1 MSDVFLLMRGRGR
14 ALASLLVLSGCLLA
28 AVGCTSSK
36 DLETI
41 GGQLSEIQRQILQLQ
56 RQSPTTDDLAAI
68 AAEAQ
73 TQRQALLDAKGNQDL
88 RLDELTAVVERL
100 KSRLDE
106 TIYRLA
112 QLSQQLAATNQELK
126 AARTTAQSFGGGRGA
141 DRPSAQASGQD
152 PENLYRSAYNDYLR
166 GNYELAIQQFQEYIA
181 AFAETDLADNAAYW
195 LGECYYR
202 QSKYRLAIGE
212 FDTLLTRYPRSDKIP
227 SALLKKGYAY
237 LELSERNQGIV
248 QLQHVIREYAGSDES
263 NLAQQRLRELG
274 VDGG

>member
-1 MSDVFLLMRGRGR
+1 MS
-14 ALASLLVLSGCLLA
+14 
-28 AVGCTSSK
+28 
-36 DLETI
+36 
-41 GGQLSEIQRQILQLQ
+41 GQLSEIQRQLLQLQ
-56 RQSPTTDDLAAI
+56 RQSPTTEDLTVI
-68 AAEAQ
+68 AGEVQ
-73 TQRQALLDAKGNQDL
+73 TQQQTLLDTKANQDL
-88 RLDELTAVVERL
+88 RLDELTAVVEQL
-100 KSRLDE
+100 KTRLDE

-126 AARTTAQSFGGGRGA
+126 AART
-141 DRPSAQASGQD
+141 SAQNLSGNRGSDTRTDPGVGQD
-152 PENLYRSAYNDYLR
+152 PENLYRAAYNDYLR

-212 FDTLLTRYPRSDKIP
+212 FDTLLSRYPRSDKIP

-263 NLAQQRLRELG
+263 NLARQRLRELG